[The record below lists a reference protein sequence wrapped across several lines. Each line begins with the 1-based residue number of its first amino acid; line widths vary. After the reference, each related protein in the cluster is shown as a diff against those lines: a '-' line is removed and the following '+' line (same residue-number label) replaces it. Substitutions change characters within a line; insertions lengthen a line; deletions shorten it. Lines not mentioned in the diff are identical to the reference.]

1 MKLVHLTVI
10 VTCLS
15 GSSASAGTGEE
26 MNRQRAF
33 FCNQTLIEEQGTVVV
48 PQWVS
53 GTVGVARNTGDC
65 IKISR

>member
-1 MKLVHLTVI
+1 MEVVCLTLI
-10 VTCLS
+10 VSCLS
-15 GSSASAGTGEE
+15 TSFAFAGNGED
-26 MNRQRAF
+26 MNRQRLL
-33 FCNQTLIEEQGTVVV
+33 FCSQSLIEEQGTVVV